1 MRVLRLNTTPP
12 IPRIR
17 SKRSKEV
24 QKPASSLVLMRVFCF
39 LGRFWIHWHPI
50 FLGAH
55 LGAYPDA
62 PKMDAPKMP
71 KTITPL
77 TDTQVRNAKAKDKT
91 YRLFD
96 GGGLYL
102 EVTATGSKLWRMKF
116 KQALSALLKT
126 EAAKSR
132 KQRRTLKQSHEDL
145 KELGF
150 EGPYDRVAAFAR
162 VWRAGQSDRV
172 DPASKRTTVVHLSE
186 MAPHICDSGDCA
198 FGRTCQGDKSEGRK
212 YPTKIQPIEFHELG
226 WQNGEC
232 GASVID

>member
-1 MRVLRLNTTPP
+1 MDSLASDFFRGTFGG
-12 IPRIR
+12 IPRCP
-17 SKRSKEV
+17 KNGCP
-24 QKPASSLVLMRVFCF
+24 QNAQD
-39 LGRFWIHWHPI
+39 HY
-50 FLGAH
+50 A
-55 LGAYPDA
+55 AYRYPG
-62 PKMDAPKMP
+62 K
-71 KTITPL
+71 
-77 TDTQVRNAKAKDKT
+77 NAKAKDKT

-150 EGPYDRVAAFAR
+150 EGSYDRVAAFAR

-172 DPASKRTTVVHLSE
+172 NPASKRT
-186 MAPHICDSGDCA
+186 D
-198 FGRTCQGDKSEGRK
+198 
-212 YPTKIQPIEFHELG
+212 
-226 WQNGEC
+226 N
-232 GASVID
+232 